1 MTLRP
6 QTIQIFLPAGD
17 PRGLRMAEITT
28 RIVRVFEVPRSLLD
42 DFLRTDEATQVG
54 VYLLV
59 GQGDDASDPS
69 LYIGQ
74 TGNVGKRLTEH
85 NEKKDFWTRVLVAV
99 SLTNSL
105 TQTHATFLEWYCLKE
120 AKQAGRYRLEN
131 NTAGSKPHTPAPL
144 EADCLE
150 IYDTLRVLVATL
162 GHPVFESLTKPAT
175 DPRAPALFFCA
186 GSGSNGRGMYTSEG
200 FVVLKGSVGRLENV
214 ASIKGT
220 PGETLRQR
228 LIETGV
234 MRPVGATVVFERDHL
249 FRSPSM
255 AALAVMGR
263 TSNGWVDWKDAQGR
277 TLDAVVRQKP
287 ANDLTSET

>member
-1 MTLRP
+1 MNARP
-6 QTIQIFLPAGD
+6 QTIQIFLPSGD

-42 DFLRTDEATQVG
+42 DFLRMEESCQVG

-59 GQGDDASDPS
+59 GEGDDATDPI
-69 LYIGQ
+69 LYVGQ

-85 NEKKDFWTRVLVAV
+85 NEKKDFWTRALVAV

-120 AKQAGRYRLEN
+120 AKQAGRYRLGN
-131 NTAGSKPHTPAPL
+131 GTSGSKPHTPAPL

-150 IYDTLRVLVATL
+150 IFDTVRVLVATL
-162 GHPVFESLTKPAT
+162 GHPVFEPLTKPVS
-175 DPRAPALFFCA
+175 DPKSELMFFCT
-186 GSGSNGRGMYTSEG
+186 GSGCNGRGMYTPEG
-200 FVVLKGSVGRLENV
+200 FVVLKGSVGRLESV

-220 PGETLRQR
+220 AGGNLRQR
-228 LIETGV
+228 LLDSGV
-234 MRPVGATVVFERDHL
+234 LRPEGATVVFERDHL

-255 AALAVMGR
+255 AALAVLGR
-263 TSNGWVDWKDAQGR
+263 TSNGWVDWKDAQGK
-277 TLDAVVRQKP
+277 TLDAVVRQPNNETP
-287 ANDLTSET
+287 ATGA